1 MEVSNLLSPGQITLA
16 YDLRDMA
23 ARAISQVQVAK
34 QSGANV
40 ATTQAALAAFF
51 SQCAAIVA
59 DTNFALP
66 AAGTFATVKNGQT
79 FTLKDSTGA
88 TATGTATKNSPA
100 TIHVAAGAVTDVQAS
115 A

>member
-23 ARAISQVQVAK
+23 ARAISEVQVAK

-40 ATTQAALAAFF
+40 AATKAALAAFF

-59 DTNFALP
+59 DANFAVP
-66 AAGTFATVKNGQT
+66 AAGTFVTVKNGQLT
-79 FTLKDSTGA
+79 ALRTSTLEVSSGSPTR
-88 TATGTATKNSPA
+88 NSPA
-100 TIHVAAGAVTDVQAS
+100 TIRVAGGALSDVVAS

>member
-1 MEVSNLLSPGQITLA
+1 MEVSNLLSPGNITLA

-34 QSGANV
+34 QSGATTT
-40 ATTQAALAAFF
+40 ATQAALAAFF

-79 FTLKDSTGA
+79 IQLLTSTGA
-88 TATGTATKNSPA
+88 VSSGSATRNSPA
-100 TIHVAAGAVTDVQAS
+100 TIHVAAGALTDVQAS